1 MPSSEDNARRTAV
14 IMGSART
21 DGNTAAAVSHFMQIL
36 CAPTSVV
43 NLSSVTIA
51 PFEYGHHKK
60 QDNFRSVVDIM
71 LMSEHIVFATP
82 VYWYSMAGP
91 MKTFFDRLTDLLV
104 DPEGR
109 RIGRALAGRSV
120 WLLSTG
126 TDETLPLGFVEP
138 FALTAGYFNMVWR
151 EAFYCR
157 SIKGAPLTHEALLE
171 ADRLAMRIAP

>member
-1 MPSSEDNARRTAV
+1 
-14 IMGSART
+14 
-21 DGNTAAAVSHFMQIL
+21 
-36 CAPTSVV
+36 
-43 NLSSVTIA
+43 
-51 PFEYGHHKK
+51 
-60 QDNFRSVVDIM
+60 
-71 LMSEHIVFATP
+71 
-82 VYWYSMAGP
+82 

-138 FALTAGYFNMVWR
+138 FALTAGYFDMVWR